1 MQMQCAVK
9 KISKEKLKENEVY
22 DELMKDEL
30 ITLKDVNNPY
40 IMRVFE
46 LLQDT
51 TDIYIVTE
59 FLKGGELMDRLE
71 ECSTFSEQRAAY
83 IMFQILSGLSY
94 LHSQRIVHR
103 DLKLENILLV
113 SQDRSILDI
122 KIADFGFAT
131 KIKPG

>member
-1 MQMQCAVK
+1 MQIQCAVK

-59 FLKGGELMDRLE
+59 FLKGGELMDRL
-71 ECSTFSEQRAAY
+71 
-83 IMFQILSGLSY
+83 
-94 LHSQRIVHR
+94 
-103 DLKLENILLV
+103 
-113 SQDRSILDI
+113 
-122 KIADFGFAT
+122 
-131 KIKPG
+131 

>member
-59 FLKGGELMDRLE
+59 FLKGGELMDRL
-71 ECSTFSEQRAAY
+71 
-83 IMFQILSGLSY
+83 
-94 LHSQRIVHR
+94 
-103 DLKLENILLV
+103 
-113 SQDRSILDI
+113 
-122 KIADFGFAT
+122 
-131 KIKPG
+131 

>member
-71 ECSTFSEQRAAY
+71 EC
-83 IMFQILSGLSY
+83 
-94 LHSQRIVHR
+94 
-103 DLKLENILLV
+103 
-113 SQDRSILDI
+113 
-122 KIADFGFAT
+122 
-131 KIKPG
+131 

>member
-9 KISKEKLKENEVY
+9 KISKEKLRENPVY
-22 DELMKDEL
+22 DKLMQDEL

-59 FLKGGELMDRLE
+59 FLKGGELMDRL
-71 ECSTFSEQRAAY
+71 
-83 IMFQILSGLSY
+83 
-94 LHSQRIVHR
+94 
-103 DLKLENILLV
+103 
-113 SQDRSILDI
+113 
-122 KIADFGFAT
+122 
-131 KIKPG
+131 

>member
-59 FLKGGELMDRLE
+59 FLKGGELMDRLQ
-71 ECSTFSEQRAAY
+71 EC
-83 IMFQILSGLSY
+83 
-94 LHSQRIVHR
+94 
-103 DLKLENILLV
+103 
-113 SQDRSILDI
+113 
-122 KIADFGFAT
+122 
-131 KIKPG
+131 

>member
-1 MQMQCAVK
+1 MQCAVK

-59 FLKGGELMDRLE
+59 FLKGGELMDRLV

>member
-1 MQMQCAVK
+1 MQCAVK
-9 KISKEKLKENEVY
+9 KISKEKLRENPVY
-22 DELMKDEL
+22 DKLMQDEL

-46 LLQDT
+46 LLQDS

-59 FLKGGELMDRLE
+59 FLKGGELMDRLV

-94 LHSQRIVHR
+94 LHGQNIVHR

-113 SQDRSILDI
+113 SQNRSILDI

>member
-1 MQMQCAVK
+1 MQCAVK

-59 FLKGGELMDRLE
+59 FLKGGELMDRL
-71 ECSTFSEQRAAY
+71 
-83 IMFQILSGLSY
+83 
-94 LHSQRIVHR
+94 
-103 DLKLENILLV
+103 
-113 SQDRSILDI
+113 
-122 KIADFGFAT
+122 
-131 KIKPG
+131 

>member
-30 ITLKDVNNPY
+30 ITLKEVNNPY

-59 FLKGGELMDRLE
+59 FLKGGELMDRL
-71 ECSTFSEQRAAY
+71 
-83 IMFQILSGLSY
+83 
-94 LHSQRIVHR
+94 
-103 DLKLENILLV
+103 
-113 SQDRSILDI
+113 
-122 KIADFGFAT
+122 
-131 KIKPG
+131 